1 VVAALRGVGPVGI
14 AVVLAVLV
22 VAWFY
27 GPMIAGALIL
37 IWALVTRSWRDL
49 GFVRPESWL
58 STIVGGVLI
67 GIVSK
72 LVMKAVVMPL
82 LGFPDHNPRYDYLI
96 HNTAALPGM
105 IFLMIVS
112 AGLGEE
118 LICRGFLFERLGRIL
133 GTSRNAKIAIV
144 IVTSVLFAAAHYPE
158 QQWMGVTNAL
168 IMALI
173 VGTYFAIKR
182 NLWTLIVWHAAFDI
196 CALFMTYFDLNT
208 KIAHAIFR

>member
-1 VVAALRGVGPVGI
+1 MLL
-14 AVVLAVLV
+14 VLA
-22 VAWFY
+22 AAFIY
-27 GPMIAGALIL
+27 GPLIAGALIL
-37 IWALVTRSWRDL
+37 LWALVIRSWRAL
-49 GFVRPESWL
+49 GFVRPQSWL
-58 STIVGGVLI
+58 LTIVGGILI

-72 LVMKAVVMPL
+72 LFMKAVVMPL

-96 HNTAALPGM
+96 HNTGALPGM
-105 IFLMIVS
+105 ILMLIVS

-118 LICRGFLFERLGRIL
+118 LICRGFLFERLGRIM

-144 IVTSVLFAAAHYPE
+144 IITSVLFAAAHYPE

-173 VGTYFAIKR
+173 VGTYFAIKG
-182 NLWTLIVWHAAFDI
+182 NLWTLIIWHASFDI
-196 CALFMTYFDLNT
+196 CALFMTYFDLNA